1 MKTNKAYLN
10 FMIYYS
16 RYNGVLIVG
25 SGKMGI
31 IINRYYK
38 NDKLEQLI
46 LRLFQQPGADKN
58 IQPEK

>member
-1 MKTNKAYLN
+1 
-10 FMIYYS
+10 MIYYS
-16 RYNGVLIVG
+16 RYNGVLIVS